1 MSKILVVDDDVDIV
15 EVLKHALI
23 HAGFEVLTATDAEE
37 FRKQTRE
44 EKPDAI
50 ILDILLGSQ
59 NGPQIYQELLNEG
72 FDKNVPV
79 IFLSSLAQDTPL
91 THPQAGRTYALLS
104 KPVDHH
110 QLAEELRCLVDTQ

>member
-23 HAGFEVLTATDAEE
+23 HAGFEVLTATDADQ
-37 FRKQTRE
+37 FRQQTRQ

-50 ILDILLGSQ
+50 ILGIMLGSQ
-59 NGPQIYQELLNEG
+59 YGPQVYEDLLNHG

-79 IFLSSLAQDTPL
+79 IF
-91 THPQAGRTYALLS
+91 
-104 KPVDHH
+104 
-110 QLAEELRCLVDTQ
+110 